1 MIKNY
6 VQAPLPFEGQKRYF
20 VKEFVKVLQTYD
32 DYVTIID
39 LFGGSGLLSYISK
52 KEKPN
57 ARIIYN
63 DYDYYTERINNI
75 LKTNILLQDIRKIVS
90 GYERGIQLPKN
101 VKGEILQRV
110 KQEENTG
117 FVDWITLSS
126 NLLFSAKYVTSYE
139 QLSKEGIYNKI
150 CIKNYSAEGYL
161 DGIEIV
167 HDDYQNVYNQFKDI
181 SNVLFLVD
189 PPYLSTDV
197 KTYKMTWKLADYL
210 NVLTILND
218 RPFVYFTSNKSSIIE
233 LCEWIGENKISHNP
247 FANAS
252 KIFINKSLNY
262 NSKYTDIM
270 ICLNQNIVGL

>member
-63 DYDYYTERINNI
+63 DYDYYTEQINNI

>member
-1 MIKNY
+1 MSHHMNNYQKKVYIIKY
-6 VQAPLPFEGQKRYF
+6 
-20 VKEFVKVLQTYD
+20 
-32 DYVTIID
+32 
-39 LFGGSGLLSYISK
+39 
-52 KEKPN
+52 
-57 ARIIYN
+57 
-63 DYDYYTERINNI
+63 
-75 LKTNILLQDIRKIVS
+75 
-90 GYERGIQLPKN
+90 
-101 VKGEILQRV
+101 
-110 KQEENTG
+110 
-117 FVDWITLSS
+117 
-126 NLLFSAKYVTSYE
+126 
-139 QLSKEGIYNKI
+139 
-150 CIKNYSAEGYL
+150 
-161 DGIEIV
+161 EIV